1 MGNASVTRFS
11 AAALLLAAALLGGC
25 ASGPTQ
31 THIPR
36 PGPVV
41 APQPQPQLTRLP
53 AEVEPE
59 VQTMPLER
67 GEVPRPQ
74 ALPEP
79 LPEPEPMYP
88 PEGLPEQSRDMLSG
102 SAETAPL
109 SDNPVVVSLL
119 EQADGLAAGGQLDR
133 AAASV
138 ERGLRIAPKDAA
150 LWQKLARIR
159 LEQGRYR
166 QAESLAKKAI
176 ALARGRPGMIADN
189 WKIIAEARRAAGDE
203 AGARRALEKM
213 LQYSGGMTR

>member
-1 MGNASVTRFS
+1 MGNASVTRIP

-25 ASGPTQ
+25 AGGPTQ
-31 THIPR
+31 TRIPR

-41 APQPQPQLTRLP
+41 APQPQPTSPP
-53 AEVEPE
+53 AEAEPE

-74 ALPEP
+74 ALPQ
-79 LPEPEPMYP
+79 PEPMYP
-88 PEGLPEQSRDMLSG
+88 PEPLPEQPPEG
-102 SAETAPL
+102 APTAVEAAPL

-119 EQADGLAAGGQLDR
+119 EQADGFAASGQLDR

-138 ERGLRIAPKDAA
+138 ERGLRIAPKDAS

-159 LEQGRYR
+159 LEQGRYH
-166 QAESLAKKAI
+166 QAESLAKKSI

-203 AGARRALEKM
+203 MGARGALEKM
-213 LQYSGGMTR
+213 LQYFGGMTR